1 MSRGR
6 TALFFGAVNAAV
18 FAPLAVAERRMKAT
32 GGPGIIPFELAGTP
46 ERSQRMLDTWG
57 EEGQAAART
66 SLLLD
71 FGYLVTYS
79 GLGVVGCL
87 AAADAL
93 DDAGCAPLAA
103 AGGAMAAAQVAAGAC
118 DAAENTTLLQI
129 LRHGVGGGRPG
140 RARAFARAKF
150 ALLYA
155 VWAYGAAGLVA
166 WRLGRR

>member
-1 MSRGR
+1 MRRGHAA
-6 TALFFGAVNAAV
+6 ALFALTNAAL

-71 FGYLVTYS
+71 FGYLVTYT
-79 GLGVVGCL
+79 GLGVIGCL
-87 AAADAL
+87 AAADAFE
-93 DDAGCAPLAA
+93 DAGWSPLAA
-103 AGGAMAAAQVAAGAC
+103 AGGGLAIAQVAAGAC

-129 LRHGVGGGRPG
+129 LRHGTGAGRPA

-150 ALLYA
+150 ALLGA
-155 VWAYGAAGLVA
+155 VWTYGALGLVA
-166 WRLGRR
+166 WLRSR

>member
-6 TALFFGAVNAAV
+6 TAALFALANAAV
-18 FAPLAVAERRMKAT
+18 FAPIAAAERRMKAT

-46 ERSQRMLDTWG
+46 ERSQRMLDRWG
-57 EEGQAAART
+57 DEGRAAART

-71 FGYLVTYS
+71 FPYLVTYS

-87 AAADAL
+87 AAADAF
-93 DDAGCAPLAA
+93 DDAGWAPLAA

-118 DAAENTTLLQI
+118 DAAENTTLLMI
-129 LRHGVGGGRPG
+129 LRDGTGGGRPA
-140 RARAFARAKF
+140 RARTFARAKF

-155 VWAYGAAGLVA
+155 VWAYGALGLVA
-166 WRLGRR
+166 WLRTR